1 MQQGSVTATTFAALR
16 LILAIFCDVIGL
28 ETMETEI
35 LPREGCD
42 AIVGRHVSKGVAFVG
57 RVDGAAEVAFVR
69 RLRLGRGLGGVGIW
83 KLLGSQGINVG
94 IVVLFLVVVA
104 LAMLMLLLL
113 RVILLLLLL
122 LLPIRVTFV
131 DEDGEPL
138 LDLLHHI
145 LEAQHR

>member
-28 ETMETEI
+28 ETVETEI

-42 AIVGRHVSKGVAFVG
+42 AIVGRHISKGVAIVG

-83 KLLGSQGINVG
+83 KFLRSQGVDIG
-94 IVVLFLVVVA
+94 IAVLFLVMMA
-104 LAMLMLLLL
+104 LAMLVLLLL
-113 RVILLLLLL
+113 REVLLLLLL
-122 LLPIRVTFV
+122 LSPIRVSFI

-138 LDLLHHI
+138 LDLLHHV
-145 LEAQHR
+145 LKAERR